1 MNILEIIEKKRD
13 NQELSKEE
21 IEYFIKGYT
30 SGEIA
35 DYQVSALIMAIY
47 LNGMTKQETTDLT
60 IAMAHSGEMLDLSVL
75 NEVIVDKHSTGGV
88 GDKVSLILLPLVA
101 SLGIPVAKM
110 SGRGLGFTGGTVD
123 KLESIPGYI
132 TGIDIPEFIKNVE
145 KIGISMISQTLN
157 LAPADKKIYSLRDSI
172 SCVESIPLIAS
183 SIMSKKIASGAQ
195 KIVLDVTCGSGA
207 FMTTKENAEEL
218 AGEMIEIGKLA
229 NKETV
234 CVLTNMDEPLGY
246 AIGNSLEV
254 IEAINFLKGDMPEDV
269 KEVVLELGAYMIKL
283 AGKGNDI
290 EDNKAQLLENIQ
302 NRKGYDKLIQL
313 VENQGGDSSYIKYTD
328 KFPKANYIEKVYS
341 NKEGYIKRMDAKEIG
356 KIVCDL
362 GAGRI
367 RKEDSIDNEVGI
379 VLHKK
384 VSEKVEKQE
393 EVATIYANSKEK
405 LEEAKKRLQEII
417 QIDENAVSKPKM
429 VLEIIQ

>member
-1 MNILEIIEKKRD
+1 
-13 NQELSKEE
+13 
-21 IEYFIKGYT
+21 
-30 SGEIA
+30 
-35 DYQVSALIMAIY
+35 
-47 LNGMTKQETTDLT
+47 
-60 IAMAHSGEMLDLSVL
+60 
-75 NEVIVDKHSTGGV
+75 
-88 GDKVSLILLPLVA
+88 
-101 SLGIPVAKM
+101 
-110 SGRGLGFTGGTVD
+110 
-123 KLESIPGYI
+123 
-132 TGIDIPEFIKNVE
+132 
-145 KIGISMISQTLN
+145 
-157 LAPADKKIYSLRDSI
+157 
-172 SCVESIPLIAS
+172 
-183 SIMSKKIASGAQ
+183 
-195 KIVLDVTCGSGA
+195 
-207 FMTTKENAEEL
+207 
-218 AGEMIEIGKLA
+218 
-229 NKETV
+229 
-234 CVLTNMDEPLGY
+234 
-246 AIGNSLEV
+246 
-254 IEAINFLKGDMPEDV
+254 
-269 KEVVLELGAYMIKL
+269 MIKL